1 MNLHE
6 IYMAL
11 QLAGNSSEVDLSDYY
26 TKSQT
31 YDLIS
36 EKVDKIDGM
45 GLSENNF
52 TDAEKSKLAGLENTL
67 TDINDRIT
75 TLESGST
82 GSSNNI
88 VVLSQ
93 SEYDALSTKAPDTIY
108 MIAEEGN

>member
-11 QLAGNSSEVDLSDYY
+11 QLAGKNSGGNADLSDYY

-31 YDLIS
+31 DDLIA
-36 EKVDKIDGM
+36 EKIDKN
-45 GLSENNF
+45 S
-52 TDAEKSKLAGLENTL
+52 
-67 TDINDRIT
+67 
-75 TLESGST
+75 
-82 GSSNNI
+82 I
-88 VVLSQ
+88 VTLSQ